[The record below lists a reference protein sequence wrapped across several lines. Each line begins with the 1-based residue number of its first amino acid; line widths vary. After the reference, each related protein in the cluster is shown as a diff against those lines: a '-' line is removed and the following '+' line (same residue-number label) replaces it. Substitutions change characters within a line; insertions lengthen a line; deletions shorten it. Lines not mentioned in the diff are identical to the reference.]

1 MNSKKK
7 KVSLTELDRIL
18 NALLN
23 EDDADYDSLA
33 AYVESTIADIKRD
46 KDNKRAR
53 IAASRKSLIEAYKAY
68 LELLLPYAD
77 SGDYV
82 AESVKEMDK
91 SLAELENFI
100 TKARNGDNSD
110 LDDAFRRYLKSL

>member
-1 MNSKKK
+1 LNTKNT
-7 KVSLTELDRIL
+7 KVSLTELDNIL
-18 NALLN
+18 NALLDK
-23 EDDADYDSLA
+23 DDADYDSLA
-33 AYVESTIADIKRD
+33 AYIENTIADIKRD
-46 KDNKRAR
+46 KDNKRAK
-53 IAASRKSLIEAYKAY
+53 IAAGRKSLIEAYKTY

-100 TKARNGDNSD
+100 TRARKGDKTV
-110 LDDAFRRYLKSL
+110 LDDAFKRYLKSL